1 MAGREGAAIRCPFT
15 GEFLPPMHAGAPI
28 PGFVRQTVPRLCGRA
43 GRVARA
49 LAVLVAIG
57 ASRAL
62 AGVPA
67 APVPVAPVP
76 VAPVPVGA
84 AHVTLTPAPHVLR
97 VLAEVDSLGK
107 TTLAAPVTGEI
118 AGPFLTEGEV
128 AAGAVVARN
137 IPATLRGGLAAARAD
152 LAFAQATLART
163 TRLAAQHLRTQLA
176 VEQARQAVAQAQ
188 ARLAGL
194 EREAAQQV
202 LRAPFAGTLHYLV
215 APGTVVFQGTPVATL
230 SGRATPWIDARIPP
244 DRARGLH
251 PDQIATI
258 AAHGWHGIGRIAAI
272 GSDARPLGLLRVRIR
287 LPADNTLLPGEWVW
301 VRLIRPGPPAP
312 SVPQAAVVMR
322 GARAMVFVLAAGHA
336 HAVPVRVLA
345 EAGGRVWLRGAL
357 HPGQT
362 VAVAGATRLAEAT
375 RVVVAR

>member
-1 MAGREGAAIRCPFT
+1 MARHNLMARTARSVGVFPSPMDAA
-15 GEFLPPMHAGAPI
+15 APS
-28 PGFVRQTVPRLCGRA
+28 PARRRRVPRSLRA
-43 GRVARA
+43 AWFGLLVALLAPAASGPAARA
-49 LAVLVAIG
+49 A
-57 ASRAL
+57 
-62 AGVPA
+62 PA
-67 APVPVAPVP
+67 APA
-76 VAPVPVGA
+76 APVPVGA
-84 AHVTLTPAPHVLR
+84 AQVTLSPAPQVLR

-137 IPATLRGGLAAARAD
+137 VPATLRGRLAAARAD
-152 LAFAQATLART
+152 LAFARATLART
-163 TRLAAQHLRTQLA
+163 THLAAQHLRTELA
-176 VEQARQAVAQAQ
+176 VDQARQALAQAQ

-202 LRAPFAGTLHYLV
+202 LRAPFAGTLHYLI
-215 APGTVVFQGTPVATL
+215 APGTVVFQGTPVATI

-244 DRARGLH
+244 DQASGLH
-251 PDQIATI
+251 PEQIARI
-258 AAHGWHGIGRIAAI
+258 AARGWHGTGRIAAI

-287 LPADNTLLPGEWVW
+287 LPADNPLLPGEWVW

-322 GARAMVFVLAAGHA
+322 GDRAVVFALTTGRA

-345 EAGGRVWLRGAL
+345 EAHGRVWLRAAL

-362 VAVAGATRLAEAT
+362 VAVAGAPRLAEAA
-375 RVVVAR
+375 RVAVRR